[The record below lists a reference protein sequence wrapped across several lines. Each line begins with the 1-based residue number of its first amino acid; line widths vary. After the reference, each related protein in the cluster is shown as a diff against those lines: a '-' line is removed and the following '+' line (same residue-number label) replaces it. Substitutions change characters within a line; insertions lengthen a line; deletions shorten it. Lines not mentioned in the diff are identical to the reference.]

1 MPPRPESPYR
11 LLVEGSDDHHSII
24 HLLKRHGFDWDDETT
39 VRPYVDAT
47 GSVEKLLR
55 TLPVALKSSYERIGV
70 VLDADSRLPNRWAQ
84 LQSSAGHA
92 GVDLPEA
99 PDPGGTIADGFRPG
113 SRVGLWLMPDNR
125 DPGTLESFLARLI
138 PDGDPVWPYADEV
151 SAEARRRGGRCRDTD
166 HLKSALHSWL
176 AWQEDPG
183 LPFGTALRAQ
193 LFQHDTPDAL
203 RFVSWFRR
211 LFGEGNTPPEHLEV

>member
-11 LLVEGSDDHHSII
+11 LLVEGSDDLHSIL
-24 HLLKRHGFDWDDETT
+24 HLLIRHGFDWDDETIA
-39 VRPYVDAT
+39 RPYVDAT

-55 TLPVALKSSYERIGV
+55 TLPVALKSSYARIGV
-70 VLDADSRLPNRWAQ
+70 VVDANSRLPNRWVQ
-84 LQSSAGHA
+84 LQASARNA
-92 GVDLPEA
+92 GVELPDT
-99 PDPGGTIADGFRPG
+99 PDPDGTIVEGFRPG
-113 SRVGLWLMPDNR
+113 SRVGFWLMPDNS
-125 DPGTLESFLARLI
+125 DPGTLESFLSRLI
-138 PDGDPVWPYADEV
+138 PEGDPVWPYADEV
-151 SAEARRRGGRCRDTD
+151 AGAARERGARCREKD

-193 LFQHDTPDAL
+193 IFQHDTPDAL

-211 LFGEGNTPPEHLEV
+211 LFG